1 MSVEANK
8 ITCELGNQKHLFS
21 KVATFISAMAI
32 LLLTYVYLC
41 VLGAIEEHKKEKEKE
56 IKQLTDE
63 LVMLHTFIVL

>member
-21 KVATFISAMAI
+21 VSTFICAMAI